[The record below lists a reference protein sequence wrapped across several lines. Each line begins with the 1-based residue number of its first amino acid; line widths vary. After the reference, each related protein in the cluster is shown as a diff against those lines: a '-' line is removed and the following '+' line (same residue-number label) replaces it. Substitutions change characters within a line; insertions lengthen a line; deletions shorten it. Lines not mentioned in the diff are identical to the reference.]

1 MAYELANPVKKISQM
16 GDSNSMWYYTD
27 GDAIGTIDDNEY
39 FLLSKEE
46 LTAGDVVIVNSGGS
60 NGVVDILIITTS
72 SATQVRSALLLSL
85 IHI

>member
-46 LTAGDVVIVNSGGS
+46 LTAGDVIIVNSGGS

-72 SATQVRSALLLSL
+72 SATQVRSAFLS
-85 IHI
+85 